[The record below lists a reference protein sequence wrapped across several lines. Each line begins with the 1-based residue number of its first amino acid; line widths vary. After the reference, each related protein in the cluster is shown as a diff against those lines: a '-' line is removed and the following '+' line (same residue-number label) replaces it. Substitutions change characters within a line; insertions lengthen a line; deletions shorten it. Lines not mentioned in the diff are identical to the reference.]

1 MLERFEVK
9 IPALTGHKK
18 RTAYVYLPAGY
29 GNYGR
34 RYPVIYMFDGHNLF
48 SDKEA
53 TFGKCWG
60 LSDYLDRTGTP
71 LIVAAVEC
79 NHEGNNRL
87 SEYSPVDFIFKN
99 GERISGKGKK
109 YMDWLVK
116 SFKPLIDENFLTLTD
131 RKNTAIGGSSMGG
144 LMTLYAL
151 SKYNKYFSKGAALS
165 PSLWACGGGVPEFII
180 NGRFSKDTQIYTDY
194 GNREF
199 SNHSEQKKAFS
210 LTCSHLIERGVAV
223 TARVVLGGTHSEA
236 SWERQIP
243 VFMNALGF
251 APYGNI

>member
-1 MLERFEVK
+1 MIERFEVE
-9 IPALTGHKK
+9 IPSLTGDKK
-18 RTAYVYLPAGY
+18 RKAYVYLPYGY
-29 GNYGR
+29 GKGNK

-60 LSDYLDRTGTP
+60 LSDYLDKTKTE

-87 SEYSPVDFIFKN
+87 SEYSPVDFHFKN
-99 GERISGKGKK
+99 GEKIVGKGKK

-116 SFKPLIDENFLTLTD
+116 VFKPYIDENYLTLPE
-131 RKNTAIGGSSMGG
+131 RQNTAIGGSSMGG

-165 PSLWACGGGVPEFII
+165 PSLWACGGGVPEFIQ
-180 NGRFSKDTQIYTDY
+180 NAKFSKDTQIYTDY
-194 GNREF
+194 GSREF
-199 SNHSEQKKAFS
+199 VNHSEQKKAFS

-236 SWERQIP
+236 SWEKQIP
-243 VFMNALGF
+243 IFMNALGF
-251 APYGNI
+251 APHDNI